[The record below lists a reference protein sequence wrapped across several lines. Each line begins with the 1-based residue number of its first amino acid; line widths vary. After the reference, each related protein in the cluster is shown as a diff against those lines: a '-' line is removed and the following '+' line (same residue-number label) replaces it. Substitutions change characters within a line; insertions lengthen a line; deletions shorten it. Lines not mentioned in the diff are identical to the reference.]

1 MMEIVHDMGHRLT
14 HYISSDAHWWIH
26 LVFHLVVFGVP
37 VALIIILSATGYR
50 VLRRRRFVLAQQAQK
65 PSAKSGTALL
75 QYIFKASWKR
85 QLKLG
90 LLATASLPAL
100 YMSLE
105 LPKLIINNAIES
117 GHFPVTYLGMEFSQT
132 MALLALCLLFLLAI
146 GLHGW
151 LKYQVN
157 LQSGALAEHMSRRL
171 RLDIS
176 KFSFRKPSPKG
187 GELIPVIVQEVEPV
201 AGYAAESIVLP
212 LLQGGTFLTILTFM
226 LVQDLV
232 LGIAATALLPLQI
245 YVIPR
250 FQKKI
255 NALSRTRLKEV
266 RVLGEKIGNISNDN
280 QQGARDIYGSYKR
293 LHDLRLSIH
302 KNKFAMK
309 SLNNFIS
316 QMTPFFFYTIGGYLV
331 IKGDLT
337 LGALIAVLTAYK
349 DMGAP
354 LKELFRYYQAQA
366 DAHVR
371 YSEIKPYISKEIN
384 STDNR
389 LADVTVLSEVG

>member
-14 HYISSDAHWWIH
+14 HYISSDAHWWVH
-26 LVFHLVVFGVP
+26 FVFHLVVFGVP
-37 VALIIILSATGYR
+37 VALTIILSAAGYR
-50 VLRRRRFVLAQQAQK
+50 IIKRRKTIRSWRSQR
-65 PSAKSGTALL
+65 STSKSETALL
-75 QYIFKASWKR
+75 QYIFRASWKR

-90 LLATASLPAL
+90 LLAAASLPAL

-117 GHFPVTYLGMEFSQT
+117 GHFPIAYLGMEFSQT
-132 MALLALCLLFLLAI
+132 MALFALCLLFLLAI
-146 GLHGW
+146 GVHGG

-157 LQSGALAEHMSRRL
+157 LQSGALAEHISRRL

-176 KFSFRKPSPKG
+176 KFSLRKPSRRG
-187 GELIPVIVQEVEPV
+187 GVLIPVIVQEVEPV

-226 LVQDLV
+226 LAQDLV

-245 YVIPR
+245 FVIPR

-266 RVLGEKIGNISNDN
+266 RVLGEKVANISNDK
-280 QQGARDIYGSYKR
+280 QPAAQDIYGSYKR

-371 YSEIKPYISKEIN
+371 YAEIKPYISKEVEI
-384 STDNR
+384 TDSR
-389 LADVTVLSEVG
+389 FADIALLSEVG